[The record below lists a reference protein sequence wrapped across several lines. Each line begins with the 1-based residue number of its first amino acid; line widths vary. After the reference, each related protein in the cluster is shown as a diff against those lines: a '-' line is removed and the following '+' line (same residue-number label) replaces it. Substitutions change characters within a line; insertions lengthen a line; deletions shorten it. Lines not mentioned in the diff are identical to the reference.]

1 VRVSPAARPP
11 SISTPRPLTG
21 RARRQVAAYQGYITV
36 TWTRVHAHVIR
47 GLDVNRDGRLDASD
61 LRALA
66 ASALA
71 VLSQGMPSV
80 GGFLGGFALGL
91 R

>member
-1 VRVSPAARPP
+1 MH
-11 SISTPRPLTG
+11 TL
-21 RARRQVAAYQGYITV
+21 
-36 TWTRVHAHVIR
+36 VIR

-61 LRALA
+61 LRALT

-71 VLSQGMPSV
+71 VLSQGMPSI